1 MVWLHRRDGR
11 RRLRGKLLGH
21 PAITSAAVASHFGID
36 PLTFLALAEDD
47 QRIMNAVIT
56 ERAEIDAEQRHGE
69 LDYLASKTASLT
81 VEHMT
86 RWLAK
91 NLPKLHG

>member
-1 MVWLHRRDGR
+1 MADDTFDYDLFVIGGGSGGVR
-11 RRLRGKLLGH
+11 
-21 PAITSAAVASHFGID
+21 AARVAAGEYGAKV
-36 PLTFLALAEDD
+36 ALAEDD
-47 QRIMNAVIT
+47 QRIMNAVLT
-56 ERAEIDAEQRHGE
+56 ERADIDAEQRQGE